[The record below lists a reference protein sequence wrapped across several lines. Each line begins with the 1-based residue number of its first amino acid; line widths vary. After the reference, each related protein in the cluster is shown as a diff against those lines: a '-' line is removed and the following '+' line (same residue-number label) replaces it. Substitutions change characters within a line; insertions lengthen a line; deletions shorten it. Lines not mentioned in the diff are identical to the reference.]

1 MCGIMKKYLFVLITT
16 VLFCCTP
23 YDSNKVNHK
32 LIQGKW
38 MQVDLISYD
47 DRLAPVDEDIAPQN
61 ASLYFWGD
69 SCVEHIKDIARERYF
84 KFNINSFIIGLEEE
98 GHPTSYLKIAK
109 LTEDSLV
116 LHIDARI
123 LRYARND

>member
-1 MCGIMKKYLFVLITT
+1 MMKKYLFVLMTT

-32 LIQGKW
+32 LIQGEW
-38 MQVDLISYD
+38 IQVDLVSYNEQ
-47 DRLAPVDEDIAPQN
+47 LAPIDEEIAPQN

-69 SCVEHIKDIARERYF
+69 SCLEHIRDIEKERYF
-84 KFNINSFIIGLEEE
+84 KFDINNFIIALEEE
-98 GHPTSYLKIAK
+98 GQPTSYLKIAK
-109 LTEDSLV
+109 LTDDSLI

-123 LRYARND
+123 LRYAKKD

>member
-1 MCGIMKKYLFVLITT
+1 MMKKYLFVLMTT

-32 LIQGKW
+32 LIQGEW
-38 MQVDLISYD
+38 IQVDLVSYNEQ
-47 DRLAPVDEDIAPQN
+47 LAPIDEEIAPQN

-69 SCVEHIKDIARERYF
+69 SCLEHIRDIEKERYF
-84 KFNINSFIIGLEEE
+84 KFNINNFIIGLEEG

-109 LTEDSLV
+109 LTNDSLILLTDV
-116 LHIDARI
+116 RV
-123 LRYARND
+123 LRYARKD